1 MLNTKFESVA
11 SPAKPALVTPPAQKG
26 KPSPCTGEKAP
37 RPQDPLQKQLA
48 KMQAQLQEQGALIA
62 QYKARASKPKPP
74 PPNPL
79 EQQLLAMKQQLD
91 RQAQLLEQY
100 ARSSASNTPS
110 PSTAAAPSRKAL
122 DKPSPKPP
130 TPEEPSEPPQDSQ
143 GHVDV
148 DDDSADIVTPD
159 GTRLLSKDALRM
171 RLKRMC
177 EMKKTGK
184 CWVDEATR
192 KNYEAGGAER
202 ETLEL
207 ALLETIKAIGPNAP
221 HQQTRAP

>member
-1 MLNTKFESVA
+1 M
-11 SPAKPALVTPPAQKG
+11 
-26 KPSPCTGEKAP
+26 
-37 RPQDPLQKQLA
+37 
-48 KMQAQLQEQGALIA
+48 
-62 QYKARASKPKPP
+62 
-74 PPNPL
+74 
-79 EQQLLAMKQQLD
+79 
-91 RQAQLLEQY
+91 
-100 ARSSASNTPS
+100 
-110 PSTAAAPSRKAL
+110 
-122 DKPSPKPP
+122 
-130 TPEEPSEPPQDSQ
+130 
-143 GHVDV
+143 DV

-177 EMKKTGK
+177 DMKKTGK